1 MSELERTEKEKKL
14 IEVKWF
20 TKDMK
25 KTFDFRK
32 FKTIRSFGDDLRN
45 RFIICIQQTISK
57 AIWQSIL
64 KNLNVRQKPQHS
76 SNLQKVKEDVLNS
89 AMTLIKGREMVFKAF
104 ESGIFSRL
112 KQSDKSEQSSS
123 NYKYNSSGSDLKRFS
138 KKLRNTSLKL
148 DDDSK

>member
-1 MSELERTEKEKKL
+1 MYTANDKQNHLAKYIKEFKR
-14 IEVKWF
+14 
-20 TKDMK
+20 
-25 KTFDFRK
+25 KT
-32 FKTIRSFGDDLRN
+32 
-45 RFIICIQQTISK
+45 
-57 AIWQSIL
+57 
-64 KNLNVRQKPQHS
+64 KPQHS

-89 AMTLIKGREMVFKAF
+89 AMTLIEGREMVFKAF

-112 KQSDKSEQSSS
+112 KQSEESEQSSS

>member
-20 TKDMK
+20 TQDMK

-45 RFIICIQQTISK
+45 RFIICIQQTINK

-64 KNLNVRQKPQHS
+64 KNLNVRQNH
-76 SNLQKVKEDVLNS
+76 NIAL
-89 AMTLIKGREMVFKAF
+89 T
-104 ESGIFSRL
+104 
-112 KQSDKSEQSSS
+112 
-123 NYKYNSSGSDLKRFS
+123 YKK
-138 KKLRNTSLKL
+138 
-148 DDDSK
+148 